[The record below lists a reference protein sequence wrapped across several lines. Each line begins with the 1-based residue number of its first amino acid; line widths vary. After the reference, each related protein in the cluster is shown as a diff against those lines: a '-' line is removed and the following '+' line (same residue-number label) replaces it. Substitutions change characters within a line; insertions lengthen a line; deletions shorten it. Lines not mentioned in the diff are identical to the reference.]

1 MLTLR
6 RSLPAES
13 GLSEQEIK
21 MSEIT
26 YINNFL
32 ENYTNYKDY
41 WNYEDGCVLMGCQQ
55 LYKASCGRRY
65 LDFILEYL
73 DRVIDDNGV
82 ITNYETGKHN
92 IDGFNAG
99 KVLFLA
105 YEETGVPRYR
115 RAIDFLMENL
125 REQPRT
131 KEGNFFHKAIYPNQ
145 VWLDGLYMAQP
156 FYMEYE
162 TKFNNKENYSDIL
175 NQFRNVRKHMYN
187 PEKGLSYHGY
197 DEARI
202 QPWADKETGLSAN
215 FWLRSM
221 GWYLMALIDV
231 IDNMSVEMYEY
242 YREFCDMFK
251 EAIDGI
257 LAYRDEKTNLFYQV
271 IDHPEA
277 EGNYTETSGS
287 SMVAYAVMKAA
298 RLEVISREKYA
309 GLGEKI
315 FDGIVSEKLRGGHLT
330 DICWVAGLG
339 PGEQRDG
346 SVEYYISEKK
356 VSDDS
361 KGVGPFM
368 MAYAQKLMLNNN
380 N

>member
-1 MLTLR
+1 
-6 RSLPAES
+6 
-13 GLSEQEIK
+13 
-21 MSEIT
+21 MSELK
-26 YINNFL
+26 YINDFL
-32 ENYTNYKDY
+32 DSYEHYKDY

-55 LYKASCGRRY
+55 LYAATGETKYR
-65 LDFILEYL
+65 DFILNYL
-73 DRVIDDNGV
+73 DPLIDEDGT
-82 ITNYETGKHN
+82 ITNFEFGKHN

-105 YEETGVPRYR
+105 YDETKNEKYR
-115 RAIDFLMENL
+115 KALDFLISNL
-125 REQPRT
+125 KEQPRT

-162 TKFNNKENYSDIL
+162 TKYNKKENYNDIL
-175 NQFRNVRKHMYN
+175 NQFRNVRKYMYD
-187 PEKGLSYHGY
+187 PEKKLYYHGY
-197 DEARI
+197 DEAKI
-202 QPWADKETGLSAN
+202 QPWADKSTGLSPN

-231 IDNMSVEMYEY
+231 IDNMSEEIYEQ
-242 YREFCDMFK
+242 YREYGDLFK

-257 LAYRDEKTNLFYQV
+257 LQYRDSKTGLFYQV
-271 IDHPEA
+271 IDHAET

-287 SMVAYAVMKAA
+287 AMVAYAVMKAA

-309 GLGEKI
+309 DIGMDIFNGLVK
-315 FDGIVSEKLRGGHLT
+315 EKLVPKENGFELK

-339 PGEQRDG
+339 PGEKRDG
-346 SVEYYISEKK
+346 SVEYYLSEKI

-368 MAYAQKLMLNNN
+368 MAYAQKLMLEKII
-380 N
+380 

>member
-1 MLTLR
+1 
-6 RSLPAES
+6 
-13 GLSEQEIK
+13 
-21 MSEIT
+21 MSELN
-26 YINNFL
+26 YINRFL
-32 ENYTNYKDY
+32 DSYQHYKEY

-55 LYKASCGRRY
+55 LYQATSDKKY
-65 LDFILEYL
+65 LDFILDYL
-73 DRVIDDNGV
+73 DPLITDDGV
-82 ITNYETGKHN
+82 ITNFEFGKHN

-105 YEETGVPRYR
+105 YDETKNEKYR
-115 RAIDFLMENL
+115 KAIDFLFKNL
-125 REQPRT
+125 MEQPRT

-162 TKFNNKENYSDIL
+162 TKYNKKENYNDML
-175 NQFRNVRKHMYN
+175 NQFRNVRKYMYN
-187 PEKGLSYHGY
+187 PEKKLSYHGY
-197 DEARI
+197 DEAKI
-202 QPWADKETGLSAN
+202 QPWADKATGLSPN

-231 IDNMSVEMYEY
+231 IDNMSEEIYEQ
-242 YREFCDMFK
+242 YREYCEIFR

-257 LAYRDEKTNLFYQV
+257 LQYQDKETGLFYQV
-271 IDHPEA
+271 IDHAEA

-287 SMVAYAVMKAA
+287 AMVAYAVMKAA
-298 RLEVISREKYA
+298 RLEVISREKYEEI
-309 GLGEKI
+309 GVGI
-315 FDGIVSEKLRGGHLT
+315 FDGIVKEKLIADGDGYKLK

-346 SVEYYISEKK
+346 SVEYYLSEK
-356 VSDDS
+356 VVCDDS

-368 MAYAQKLMLNNN
+368 MAYAQKLMLKN
-380 N
+380 

>member
-1 MLTLR
+1 
-6 RSLPAES
+6 
-13 GLSEQEIK
+13 
-21 MSEIT
+21 MSELK
-26 YINNFL
+26 YIDQFL
-32 ENYTNYKDY
+32 DKYTHYKEY

-55 LYKASCGRRY
+55 LYQATGDRKY
-65 LDFILEYL
+65 LDFILNYCDPLISE
-73 DRVIDDNGV
+73 DGT
-82 ITNYETGKHN
+82 ITNFEFGKHN

-99 KVLFLA
+99 KILFLA
-105 YEETGVPRYR
+105 YEESKNEKYR
-115 RAIDFLMENL
+115 KAIDFLIKNL
-125 REQPRT
+125 MEQPRT

-162 TKFNNKENYSDIL
+162 TKYNKKENYNDIL
-175 NQFRNVRKHMYN
+175 NQFRNVRKYMYD
-187 PEKGLSYHGY
+187 PVKKLYYHGY
-197 DEARI
+197 DEAKI
-202 QPWADKETGLSAN
+202 QPWANKETGLSPN

-231 IDNMSVEMYEY
+231 IGNMSEEIYEQ
-242 YREFCDMFK
+242 YREYCELFK
-251 EAIDGI
+251 EAIEGI
-257 LAYRDEKTNLFYQV
+257 LEYQDEATGLFYQV
-271 IDHPEA
+271 IDHQET

-309 GLGEKI
+309 DIGIKI
-315 FDGIVSEKLRGGHLT
+315 FDGIVKEKLVQTEEGSELK

-339 PGEQRDG
+339 QGEHRDG
-346 SVEYYISEKK
+346 SVEYYLSEKI

-368 MAYAQKLMLNNN
+368 MAYAQKLMLQ
-380 N
+380 

>member
-1 MLTLR
+1 MDINM
-6 RSLPAES
+6 
-13 GLSEQEIK
+13 SEQ
-21 MSEIT
+21 T
-26 YINNFL
+26 YINKFL
-32 ENYTNYKDY
+32 ENYKNYKEY

-55 LYKASCGRRY
+55 LYLATGEKKYFDFIVNY
-65 LDFILEYL
+65 LDA
-73 DRVIDDNGV
+73 VIGDDGV
-82 ITNYETGKHN
+82 ISNYEFGKHN

-105 YEETGVPRYR
+105 YEKTGREKYR
-115 RAIDFLMENL
+115 RAIEFLMDSL

-131 KEGNFFHKAIYPNQ
+131 AEGNFFHKAIYPDQ

-162 TKFNNKENYSDIL
+162 TKFNKKENYNDIL
-175 NQFRNVRKHMYN
+175 NQFRNVRKYMYD
-187 PEKGLSYHGY
+187 PEKKLCYHGY
-197 DEARI
+197 DAAKV
-202 QPWADKETGLSAN
+202 QPWANKETGLSPN

-231 IDNMSVEMYEY
+231 IDNMSEEMYEF
-242 YREFCDMFK
+242 YREFCDRFK

-257 LAYRDEKTNLFYQV
+257 LQYMDERTSLFYQV

-309 GLGEKI
+309 ELGEKI
-315 FDGIVSEKLRGGHLT
+315 FDSVVREKLRTENGEEHLT

-339 PGEQRDG
+339 PGEKRDG
-346 SVEYYISEKK
+346 SIEYYISEKI

-368 MAYAQKLMLNNN
+368 MAYAQKLMLNDN
-380 N
+380 

>member
-1 MLTLR
+1 N
-6 RSLPAES
+6 
-13 GLSEQEIK
+13 
-21 MSEIT
+21 MSEIK
-26 YINNFL
+26 YINDFL
-32 ENYTNYKDY
+32 DSYRHYKDY

-55 LYKASCGRRY
+55 LYFATGEQKYLKFILDY
-65 LDFILEYL
+65 LDPL
-73 DRVIDDNGV
+73 IDEDGT
-82 ITNYETGKHN
+82 ITNFEFGKHN

-105 YEETGVPRYR
+105 YDETKNEKYR
-115 RAIDFLMENL
+115 KALDFLAGQL

-131 KEGNFFHKAIYPNQ
+131 NEGNFFHKAIYPYQ

-162 TKFNNKENYSDIL
+162 TRYNKKENYNDIL
-175 NQFRNVRKHMYN
+175 AQFRNVRKYMYD
-187 PEKGLSYHGY
+187 PSKKLYYHGY
-197 DEARI
+197 DEAKV
-202 QPWADKETGLSAN
+202 QPWADKKTGLSPN

-231 IDNMSVEMYEY
+231 IDNMSEEIYEQ
-242 YREFCDMFK
+242 YREYGDLFR

-257 LAYRDEKTNLFYQV
+257 LQYQDKKTGLFYQV
-271 IDHPEA
+271 IDHA
-277 EGNYTETSGS
+277 GTEGNYTETSGS
-287 SMVAYAVMKAA
+287 AMVAYAVMKGA

-309 GLGEKI
+309 GIGTDI
-315 FDGIVSEKLRGGHLT
+315 FNGLVREKLVPKGDGFELK

-339 PGEQRDG
+339 PGEKRDG
-346 SVEYYISEKK
+346 SVEYYLSEKI

-368 MAYAQKLMLNNN
+368 MAYAQKLMLEKCL
-380 N
+380 

>member
-1 MLTLR
+1 
-6 RSLPAES
+6 
-13 GLSEQEIK
+13 
-21 MSEIT
+21 MSVQT
-26 YINNFL
+26 YIDKFL
-32 ENYTNYKDY
+32 ENYKNYKEY

-55 LYKASCGRRY
+55 LYNATGDKKY
-65 LDFILEYL
+65 FDFIITYL
-73 DRVIDDNGV
+73 DRVIGDDGV
-82 ITNYETGKHN
+82 ISNYEFGKHN

-105 YEETGVPRYR
+105 YEETGREKYR
-115 RAIDFLMENL
+115 KAIDFLMDSL

-131 KEGNFFHKAIYPNQ
+131 KEGNFFHKAIYPDQ

-162 TKFNNKENYSDIL
+162 TKFNKKENYNDIL
-175 NQFRNVRKHMYN
+175 NQFRNVRKYMYD
-187 PEKGLSYHGY
+187 PEKKLSYHGY
-197 DEARI
+197 DEARV
-202 QPWADKETGLSAN
+202 QPWADKVTGLSPN

-231 IDNMSVEMYEY
+231 IDNMSEEMYEF
-242 YREFCDMFK
+242 YREFCGQFK
-251 EAIDGI
+251 EALDGI
-257 LAYRDEKTNLFYQV
+257 LQYRDEKTNLFYQV

-287 SMVAYAVMKAA
+287 CMVAYAVMKAA

-309 GLGEKI
+309 ELGEKI
-315 FDGIVSEKLRGGHLT
+315 FDSVVSEKLRTENGEEHLT

-339 PGEQRDG
+339 PGEKRDG
-346 SVEYYISEKK
+346 SIEYYISEKV

-361 KGVGPFM
+361 KGAGPFM
-368 MAYAQKLMLNNN
+368 MAYAQKLMLENLSG
-380 N
+380 